1 MGDLERFMDQ
11 TVSDLRKRVALLND
25 GGERR
30 ALEDGIALLTDYR
43 LAGIDERRFM
53 QLIATL
59 QAGRS
64 PFVSVLKPQ
73 AVARELAWRW
83 YAYAG
88 GAASTTRGY

>member
-1 MGDLERFMDQ
+1 MGDLERFMDE
-11 TVSDLRKRVALLND
+11 TVSDLRKRIALLDD

-30 ALEDGIALLTDYR
+30 ALEDGVALLTDYR
-43 LAGIDERRFM
+43 LANIDERRFA
-53 QLIATL
+53 QLIALL

-64 PFVSVLKPQ
+64 PFSAVLKPE
-73 AVARELAWRW
+73 AVARELSWRW